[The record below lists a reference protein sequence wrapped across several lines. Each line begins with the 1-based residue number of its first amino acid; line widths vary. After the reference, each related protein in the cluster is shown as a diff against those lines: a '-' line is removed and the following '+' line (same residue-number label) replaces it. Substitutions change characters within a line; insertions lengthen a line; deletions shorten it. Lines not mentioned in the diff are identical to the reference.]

1 MRAHSLSSGFS
12 LLEVLVAL
20 LLLALGI
27 VGSAAMQ
34 IVALRVSQQD
44 QLLGQAQHL
53 VNALA
58 ERMRANAVL
67 ARDMTATNPYLF
79 DYDAASAAPPAAPP
93 AQCFAAACDGLQLA
107 QFDRYE
113 AQWQVFHRF
122 PAGRVLICRDQHPVV
137 AGRLR
142 WDCAGGTAAPLVI
155 KLGWRGKLADGS
167 TAGAVPSD
175 VGAPSDSAAAAP
187 APALVLTVG
196 VP

>member
-1 MRAHSLSSGFS
+1 MRAHSSFAGFS

-27 VGSAAMQ
+27 VCSAAMQ
-34 IVALRVSQQD
+34 IVAQRVSHQD

-53 VNALA
+53 ASALA
-58 ERMRANAVL
+58 ERMRANAAV
-67 ARDMTATNPYLF
+67 ARDSSAANPYLF
-79 DYDAASAAPPAAPP
+79 DYDAAGAEPPSAPPL
-93 AQCFAAACDGLQLA
+93 QCFAAVCDGLQLA

-122 PAGRVLICRDQHPVV
+122 PAGRVRICRDEHPVE

-142 WDCAGGTAAPLVI
+142 WDCAGGTLAPLVI
-155 KLGWRGKLADGS
+155 KLGWQGKLADGR
-167 TAGAVPSD
+167 TAGAAPGDTGVASPS
-175 VGAPSDSAAAAP
+175 SAAG
-187 APALVLTVG
+187 PALGLTVR

>member
-1 MRAHSLSSGFS
+1 MRAHSLTSGFS

-53 VNALA
+53 ASTLA
-58 ERMRANAVL
+58 ERMHANAAL
-67 ARDMTATNPYLF
+67 ARDMSATNPYLF
-79 DYDAASAAPPAAPP
+79 DYDAAGAEPPAAPP
-93 AQCFAAACDGLQLA
+93 VQCFAAACDGLQLA

-122 PAGRVLICRDQHPVV
+122 PAGRVLICRDEHPVV
-137 AGRLR
+137 AGRLH

-167 TAGAVPSD
+167 AAGAVPSD
-175 VGAPSDSAAAAP
+175 AGAASASAAV
-187 APALVLTVG
+187 APALALTVR

>member
-1 MRAHSLSSGFS
+1 MRAHASSSGFS

-53 VNALA
+53 ASALA
-58 ERMRANAVL
+58 ERMRANAAV
-67 ARDMTATNPYLF
+67 ARGMTATNPYLF
-79 DYDAASAAPPAAPP
+79 DYDAAGAEPPSAPPV
-93 AQCFAAACDGLQLA
+93 QCFAAACDGQQLA

-122 PAGRVLICRDQHPVV
+122 PAGRVLICRDEHPVA
-137 AGRLR
+137 AGHLR
-142 WDCAGGTAAPLVI
+142 WECTGGTAAPLVI

-167 TAGAVPSD
+167 TAGA
-175 VGAPSDSAAAAP
+175 APSDANASPAAAP
-187 APALVLTVG
+187 ALALTVR